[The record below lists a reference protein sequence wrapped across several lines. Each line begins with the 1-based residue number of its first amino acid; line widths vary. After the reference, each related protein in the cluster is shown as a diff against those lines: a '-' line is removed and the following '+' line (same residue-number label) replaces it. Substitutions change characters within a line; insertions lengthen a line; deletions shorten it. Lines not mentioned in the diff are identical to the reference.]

1 MPRLNVTTFL
11 GIGGVVETVST
22 STDLKPSGEIVCCCM
37 FGDRKKIREAFAVIV
52 AGGAV
57 GTFFLFVL
65 ASVMVESIAIFC
77 SIGAGLTC
85 VALLY
90 AVWYYRAGKQTV
102 ISGASV

>member
-11 GIGGVVETVST
+11 GIGDDVETVST

-90 AVWYYRAGKQTV
+90 AVWYYRAGKQTG
-102 ISGASV
+102 ISNANV